1 MSHITTLVPKCY
13 IPKCVLEYF
22 DSYHLK
28 AKFDKNL
35 SGNNVIYV
43 AYRLYYTIY
52 DVEVVT
58 YTLVKRNLVN
68 VETSVKVRCR
78 SIT

>member
-1 MSHITTLVPKCY
+1 MLHTEVCLRVLRLVPFKSQ
-13 IPKCVLEYF
+13 IRF
-22 DSYHLK
+22 
-28 AKFDKNL
+28 KNL